1 MTAWL
6 LLHVLSAIVLAGV
19 CCRLLALPLSEP
31 SLRCRL
37 RWHVWVMAHVLIGGG
52 MCARLL
58 QLPQWAALLTTAG
71 LALYFGAR
79 WHRRSDDR

>member
-1 MTAWL
+1 MIAWL
-6 LLHVLSAIVLAGV
+6 LLHVLSAIVLASV
-19 CCRLLALPLSEP
+19 CYRLFVLPLSEP

-37 RWHVWVMAHVLIGGG
+37 RWHAGVMAYVLIGLG

-79 WHRRSDDR
+79 WHRRSGDR